1 MPETEDTPRR
11 PREDHFTSTVEGA
24 AAFER
29 HRAHDAGEDRDWIRI
44 GGRHYE
50 IEDTPDEKDLP

>member
-1 MPETEDTPRR
+1 MPEHDDAAAV

-29 HRAHDAGEDRDWIRI
+29 DRAHRAGEDADYVRI
-44 GGRHYE
+44 AGHWYPL
-50 IEDTPDEKDLP
+50 EDVPRKDEL